1 MAPMSDGVRFFD
13 AQAELIVKQAVEDS
27 KLTKKQLAKLMK
39 SETGVIVN
47 DLQLA
52 NRINRGRFSLSFALQ
67 VMRALGKD
75 SIPVPRVPSRPKK
88 TVGR

>member
-1 MAPMSDGVRFFD
+1 MSFMSEGVRFFD
-13 AQAELIVKQAVEDS
+13 AQAKLVIKQAIEES

-39 SETGVIVN
+39 AEAGVLVN

-67 VMRALGKD
+67 IMRALGKD
-75 SIPVPRVPSRPKK
+75 SIPVPRPPSKPKK
-88 TVGR
+88 TAAR